1 MVQRNGPE
9 YYDHFNAD
17 LMAAIPPAAG
27 TVLEIGCGAGRLG
40 SVYKER
46 NPASRYIGVELDASA
61 AAVAAGRLDLVLC
74 GAIEALDLD
83 FLNGQAD
90 CIVYG
95 DVLEHLIDPWA
106 VLKRHVA
113 LLSPGGRMV
122 ASIPNVQNWSII
134 VDLLRGDWTYRD
146 SGLMDRTHVRFFTL
160 NSIAAMFEGAGMVVE
175 GLAAVVVEQPSAT
188 ILAEA
193 MRPVLERIGA
203 DFDAFHQRSS
213 VFQYL
218 VTAAKAA

>member
-1 MVQRNGPE
+1 MERNAPA
-9 YYDHFNAD
+9 YYDHFNAN

-40 SVYKER
+40 SVYKEH

-83 FLNGQAD
+83 FLTGQAD

-106 VLKRHVA
+106 VLKRHAA
-113 LLSPGGRMV
+113 LLAPGGKMV
-122 ASIPNVQNWSII
+122 ASIPNVQNWSVIA
-134 VDLLRGDWTYRD
+134 DLLRGEWTYRD
-146 SGLMDRTHVRFFTL
+146 FGLMDRTHVRFFTL
-160 NSIAAMFEGAGMVVE
+160 NSIAALFQGAGLAVE
-175 GLAAVVVEQPSAT
+175 NVGAVVLEQPSAT
-188 ILAEA
+188 TLAEGL
-193 MRPVLERIGA
+193 RPTLQMLGV
-203 DFDAFHQRSS
+203 DFDAFHQRTS

>member
-1 MVQRNGPE
+1 MERNTPE

-17 LMAAIPPAAG
+17 LYAAIPPAAG

-40 SVYKER
+40 SIYKER
-46 NPASRYIGVELDASA
+46 NPASRYIGVELDAPA

-83 FLNGQAD
+83 FLSGQAD

-95 DVLEHLIDPWA
+95 DVLEHLVDPWA
-106 VLKRHVA
+106 VLKRHAA
-113 LLSPGGRMV
+113 LLSPTGKMV

-146 SGLMDRTHVRFFTL
+146 FGLMDRTHVRFFTL
-160 NSIAAMFEGAGMVVE
+160 NSIVALFEGAGLKVE
-175 GLAAVVVEQPSAT
+175 GLGAVVVEQPSAT
-188 ILAEA
+188 LLAEM
-193 MRPVLERIGA
+193 MRPVLEKLGVDVA
-203 DFDAFHQRSS
+203 AFHERAS